1 MDGLLKV
8 ETVKDELV
16 ISISLSGLK
25 CSLEAGQL
33 DMLIGGEF
41 KIKDMDAFI
50 KEFKNYLTVE
60 NEDGSTPIHL
70 MFDNVAAEMLENT
83 DEGCEVIDS

>member
-8 ETVKDELV
+8 ETVKDDLIIT
-16 ISISLSGLK
+16 ISKSGLK
-25 CSLEAGQL
+25 CSLESGQL

-41 KIKDMDAFI
+41 KITDMNTFLN
-50 KEFKNYLTVE
+50 EFKNYLTME
-60 NEDGSTPIHL
+60 REDGSTPIHL

-83 DEGCEVIDS
+83 DEGCEVID